1 VGEISKLGAVS
12 LNCPDPHELA
22 LFYSALLEKE
32 ITFESDDFSTIQLD
46 NSGSRCSASRD
57 SSPRRGPR
65 VRFRPMSTSTSP
77 SPISTLAKRPLSRPA
92 PLWRRNSQSAI
103 AGESSSTPWVT
114 RFASRRS
121 SLIGRRE
128 FEFSGTTALG
138 RRRLSREVENREP
151 FRRFRSLYTCVQ
163 ICANRRHRVHYVG
176 E

>member
-32 ITFESDDFSTIQLD
+32 ITFESDDFSTIHWTT
-46 NSGSRCSASRD
+46 SGSRCSASRD

-121 SLIGRRE
+121 SLIDE
-128 FEFSGTTALG
+128 ESSEFSGTTAFGSKATFQEKLRNANLSEG
-138 RRRLSREVENREP
+138 SGVSTHVYRYARIDDTGALRR
-151 FRRFRSLYTCVQ
+151 
-163 ICANRRHRVHYVG
+163 
-176 E
+176 